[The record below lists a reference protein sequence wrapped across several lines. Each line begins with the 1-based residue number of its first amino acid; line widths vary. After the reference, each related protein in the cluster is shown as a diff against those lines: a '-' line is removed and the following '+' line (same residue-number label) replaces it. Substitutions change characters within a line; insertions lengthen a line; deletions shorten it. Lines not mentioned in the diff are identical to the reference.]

1 MTGGRVEHLNP
12 EGLIRNPAF
21 THVVVVSG
29 PARTIY
35 VGGQDAITGAGEI
48 VGKGDIAAQTE
59 QVLANLLTAL
69 AASLD
74 IRSPDPTQPYYFR
87 LESDQSRPIRILSDH
102 VYLDCQQHWVSGD
115 GSSGVG
121 IEVNGVTDVT
131 ITNCHVSHWLWGILI
146 RRSPNAN
153 VRANVLVFNSTG
165 VAFEDQ
171 STNIHLTENVLSDNS
186 FYGLEIRTS
195 PGPIRLVRN
204 AFAFNGPGPRLQRD
218 PRRHFIILSPGL
230 ITKPLEK
237 YGNTFEPPLPGE

>member
-1 MTGGRVEHLNP
+1 MKK
-12 EGLIRNPAF
+12 
-21 THVVVVSG
+21 HVAL
-29 PARTIY
+29 P
-35 VGGQDAITGAGEI
+35 
-48 VGKGDIAAQTE
+48 
-59 QVLANLLTAL
+59 VLALAACVIFCSTAL

>member
-1 MTGGRVEHLNP
+1 MGLPHILPHSRPLYREPTDPHPLGVPTRRCAHRLP
-12 EGLIRNPAF
+12 EKGSIMKK
-21 THVVVVSG
+21 HVAL
-29 PARTIY
+29 P
-35 VGGQDAITGAGEI
+35 
-48 VGKGDIAAQTE
+48 
-59 QVLANLLTAL
+59 VLALAACVIFCSTAL